1 MEILKLLSDKFPNIR
16 ITDVTN
22 HDPEKIDKVKYKLEK
37 VENVIMYC
45 SNTENTKKLLEKYYS
60 LNEFINKG
68 VYNSIDEISNYN
80 FKISLSKNIKFS
92 DKIIEATNNSNIN
105 ELNNEFY
112 KDMILNKKPKKKKFN
127 TEIITTSVDLNKDLN
142 EDYLNY
148 CKNTELKKE
157 KISKIKHISIP
168 QDNSGLIKY
177 KPIDKNYIAVLFHRN
192 MPFFLYENMNMETLI
207 KDIDD
212 WINKKFNIKTNHIGT
227 IKY

>member
-1 MEILKLLSDKFPNIR
+1 MEILKLLSEKFPNIR

-68 VYNSIDEISNYN
+68 VYDTIDSVSDYN
-80 FKISLSKNIKFS
+80 FKVNLLKNINFT
-92 DKIIEATNNSNIN
+92 DKIIEATDNSNNN
-105 ELNNEFY
+105 ELNNEYY
-112 KDMILNKKPKKKKFN
+112 KDMILNRNKKNKKFT
-127 TEIITTSVDLNKDLN
+127 TEIITTPLDLNKDLN

-157 KISKIKHISIP
+157 KISKIKHISIVE
-168 QDNSGLIKY
+168 DKSGLIKY

-192 MPFFLYENMNMETLI
+192 MPYFLYENMNMETLI
-207 KDIDD
+207 EDIDY
-212 WINKKFNIKTNHIGT
+212 WINKKFNIKTNHIGS